1 MFYPSSVRQNQIQ
14 PLSLVEPSSQGSK
27 LWSTARMMP
36 TNLVTSPMPSPSMDR
51 FSTVACIYNITGL
64 LCLDQFY
71 SSGFN
76 SSILKQHTNYL
87 QMPLQPCSNFS
98 LLDQREVQKVQG
110 QLDAEKR
117 ETSSACKR
125 VEHQIWW
132 WTGQQV
138 FPLEPSA
145 FVAVESQTKIYTQCG
160 IVRLPVP
167 LLHF

>member
-1 MFYPSSVRQNQIQ
+1 MVDRKNDADK
-14 PLSLVEPSSQGSK
+14 LGNEPNAESK
-27 LWSTARMMP
+27 YGQVQHS
-36 TNLVTSPMPSPSMDR
+36 
-51 FSTVACIYNITGL
+51 CIYNITGL

-71 SSGFN
+71 SSGFD

-125 VEHQIWW
+125 VEHQI
-132 WTGQQV
+132 
-138 FPLEPSA
+138 
-145 FVAVESQTKIYTQCG
+145 
-160 IVRLPVP
+160 
-167 LLHF
+167 